1 MAPLLGSR
9 YTKEH
14 KTKEFIHMWIHCQW
28 KIRESEYSSG
38 IGTGWPGQRN
48 AKFLRDLKDWEP
60 VKGKVEEK
68 GQLLW
73 GLGRST
79 KGTCTGQKQVASM
92 AERERDGDR
101 RLEAPG
107 SARKGFR
114 HWVREM
120 SLVSRRRPESFN
132 KASMNLLGAW
142 MQLCGGKKISYIL
155 LLLSYEKELDNG
167 LEIVKGGMG
176 PAGWWS
182 TAWETPWDL
191 GAEPGR
197 GHKER
202 KLRRIA
208 GTFELENGWTRW
220 VIEHRSRVAGIRWRW
235 HTEIRKLSKL
245 VWQESRMAKVSKAIF
260 FLKN

>member
-60 VKGKVEEK
+60 VKGIVEEK

-79 KGTCTGQKQVASM
+79 KGTRTGQKQVASM

-107 SARKGFR
+107 SARNSFR
-114 HWVREM
+114 HESGRWVWWVGEGLRV
-120 SLVSRRRPESFN
+120 LT
-132 KASMNLLGAW
+132 KLAW
-142 MQLCGGKKISYIL
+142 TFWKHECNCVWGKKKKTSYIL

-208 GTFELENGWTRW
+208 GTFELENGRTRW

-235 HTEIRKLSKL
+235 HTEIWKLSKL

-260 FLKN
+260 F

>member
-1 MAPLLGSR
+1 MFIWDIQLWVVWLTKRDGVRQKPWFTKGESLSLFGGCLCGMYSEMAPLLGSR

-60 VKGKVEEK
+60 VKGIVEEK

-79 KGTCTGQKQVASM
+79 KGTRTGQKQVASM

-114 HWVREM
+114 H
-120 SLVSRRRPESFN
+120 ES
-132 KASMNLLGAW
+132 G
-142 MQLCGGKKISYIL
+142 
-155 LLLSYEKELDNG
+155 
-167 LEIVKGGMG
+167 
-176 PAGWWS
+176 
-182 TAWETPWDL
+182 
-191 GAEPGR
+191 
-197 GHKER
+197 
-202 KLRRIA
+202 
-208 GTFELENGWTRW
+208 RW
-220 VIEHRSRVAGIRWRW
+220 VWWVGEGLRVLTKLAWTFWEHECNCVG
-235 HTEIRKLSKL
+235 E
-245 VWQESRMAKVSKAIF
+245 
-260 FLKN
+260 KN